1 MKKYP
6 VEIREGVVSRIHRN
20 PKAALHIMEKYR
32 LLSKIRRHRK
42 WVNMGQQV
50 HKYKNLLGRQFHA
63 DRPNSKWRTDSSY
76 ILERFILVM
85 WPFRLQGRRR
95 KAWGSDKTSL
105 TCQCAVAGRRHA
117 DQTLKGTVKIV
128 AVGDAD
134 QAGNVPGAGIG
145 GLQ

>member
-50 HKYKNLLGRQFHA
+50 HKYKNLLNRQFHA
-63 DRPNSKWRTDSSY
+63 DRPNSKWRTDISY
-76 ILERFILVM
+76 ILGRFILIM
-85 WPFRLQGRRR
+85 WPFFVCKAGGERLGDRT
-95 KAWGSDKTSL
+95 K
-105 TCQCAVAGRRHA
+105 RH
-117 DQTLKGTVKIV
+117 
-128 AVGDAD
+128 
-134 QAGNVPGAGIG
+134 
-145 GLQ
+145 

>member
-1 MKKYP
+1 MENGYL
-6 VEIREGVVSRIHRN
+6 
-20 PKAALHIMEKYR
+20 LH
-32 LLSKIRRHRK
+32 L
-42 WVNMGQQV
+42 GAV
-50 HKYKNLLGRQFHA
+50 HSHHVAF
-63 DRPNSKWRTDSSY
+63 
-76 ILERFILVM
+76 
-85 WPFRLQGRRR
+85 FRLQGRRR
-95 KAWGSDKTSL
+95 KAWGSGKTSL

>member
-50 HKYKNLLGRQFHA
+50 HKYKNLLNRQFHA

-85 WPFRLQGRRR
+85 WPFFVCKAGGERLGDRA
-95 KAWGSDKTSL
+95 K
-105 TCQCAVAGRRHA
+105 RH
-117 DQTLKGTVKIV
+117 
-128 AVGDAD
+128 
-134 QAGNVPGAGIG
+134 
-145 GLQ
+145 